1 MGYVPKSKDP
11 FVFHHLAV
19 CEDGEFNM
27 KAAGYL
33 PEEVENLLP
42 VGAKYNLPFS
52 ILVNP
57 PHHVIFTLSLFFPLF
72 FSSK

>member
-1 MGYVPKSKDP
+1 MKRMGYVPKSKDP

-42 VGAKYNLPFS
+42 VGAKYNLPFP
-52 ILVNP
+52 I
-57 PHHVIFTLSLFFPLF
+57 
-72 FSSK
+72 

>member
-42 VGAKYNLPFS
+42 VGAKYNLLP
-52 ILVNP
+52 ILVTTTD
-57 PHHVIFTLSLFFPLF
+57 IYCFLFP
-72 FSSK
+72 SRKK